1 MTGTK
6 FFVLTLP
13 VLAFLG
19 WGAWH
24 VVETENL
31 TRSPRAEQLLEEI
44 RHGLRPELAKLLFV
58 VERYRDSNF
67 KVIYDGT
74 EYHVNSAVAQVRS
87 YLQRNYH
94 SERAEVWIKKYLFLS
109 PTHGEVI
116 VLKSPEGRKRPLR
129 DALLDDLRKLPV

>member
-1 MTGTK
+1 MIRTK

-31 TRSPRAEQLLEEI
+31 TRSPRAEQLLREI
-44 RHGLRPELAKLLFV
+44 HHGLRPELAKLLFV
-58 VERYRDSNF
+58 VEHYRDSNF
-67 KVIYDGT
+67 KVSYDGA
-74 EYHVNSAVAQVRS
+74 EHPINSAVAQARA
-87 YLQRNYH
+87 YLARNYH
-94 SERAEVWIKKYLFLS
+94 GERAEIWIKKYLFRS
-109 PTHGEVI
+109 PTQGEVI
-116 VLKSPEGRKRPLR
+116 VLKSPEGRERPLR

>member
-1 MTGTK
+1 MIRMK
-6 FFVLTLP
+6 LFVLTLP

-24 VVETENL
+24 VVETGNL

-67 KVIYDGT
+67 KVIYDGA
-74 EYHVNSAVAQVRS
+74 EHDMNSTIPSARVYV
-87 YLQRNYH
+87 QRNYNG
-94 SERAEVWIKKYLFLS
+94 ERAETWIKKYLYHS
-109 PTHGEVI
+109 PTRDQVI
-116 VLKSPEGRKRPLR
+116 VLKSPEGRERSLR